1 MLVHQRVTTQK
12 PTQNC
17 DTNPKLVYN
26 ALLSP
31 PRCQE
36 MLLLDVIIKA
46 IVHLCPPDK
55 NDGTATFILD
65 HVLLIATSILEYHQI
80 MIMIMSIT
88 HLVFG
93 IAMGFSE
100 NHDVCPLHPLVNN
113 DLVPYYNQLI
123 LGGYPIFRHTHLYY
137 SVSYISQSIPT
148 YPNPK

>member
-1 MLVHQRVTTQK
+1 M
-12 PTQNC
+12 
-17 DTNPKLVYN
+17 
-26 ALLSP
+26 
-31 PRCQE
+31 PRDATRCHE

-46 IVHLCPPDK
+46 IVHLCPPIK

-100 NHDVCPLHPLVNN
+100 IMMFAHCIHW
-113 DLVPYYNQLI
+113 LI
-123 LGGYPIFRHTHLYY
+123 MIWFPIT
-137 SVSYISQSIPT
+137 I
-148 YPNPK
+148 N